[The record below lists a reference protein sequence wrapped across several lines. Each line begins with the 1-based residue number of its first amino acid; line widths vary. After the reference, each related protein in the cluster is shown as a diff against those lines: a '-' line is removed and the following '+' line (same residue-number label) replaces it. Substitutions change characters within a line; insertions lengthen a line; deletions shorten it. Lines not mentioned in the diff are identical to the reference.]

1 MNQRTYKPTGSG
13 KHRELRK
20 NRISYSSNP
29 SNDANTNTSPV
40 TKLEQLK
47 QNTNQ
52 LITTN
57 RMHEKKASML
67 EPVKKSLQQNN
78 LGSDLLEKIKALLD
92 SLQTEDA
99 TKYVDAFKKGAN
111 KVLKTLPIKE
121 AVNKLTK
128 DMNLSDLLKSLGENK
143 NTPELLQ
150 SMMNNPE
157 MRQTAMDMMQEMM
170 KDEKKVAEITEMMS
184 KMFNSD
190 KDS

>member
-1 MNQRTYKPTGSG
+1 MNQRTHKPTGSG

-20 NRISYSSNP
+20 NRLSFSSNP
-29 SNDANTNTSPV
+29 SHATDSNTSPV
-40 TKLEQLK
+40 TKLEQIK
-47 QNTNQ
+47 QRTNQ
-52 LITTN
+52 IIPSQKIN
-57 RMHEKKASML
+57 ENIASIML
-67 EPVKKSLQQNN
+67 PVKKNLQQNN
-78 LGSDLLEKIKALLD
+78 FGSDLLEQIKAILNT
-92 SLQTEDA
+92 LQTEDVK
-99 TKYVDAFKKGAN
+99 KYVETFKQGAN

-121 AVNKLTK
+121 AVNMMTK
-128 DMNLSDLLKSLGENK
+128 DMNLSELLKSLGENK

-184 KMFNSD
+184 KMFNTD